1 MEGGGKGPV
10 RGLPALIGLAIAIA
24 VTALIA
30 LSGRFVT
37 TPAKQAVLPATAP
50 STDIHARENAER
62 QEAQRRDAER
72 IAAERAATD
81 RKAAEE
87 RADAERKAAEA
98 RAEAERAE
106 AARKSDEAQ
115 RAEAARKAEAA
126 QKAEADRREAE
137 RRRLEAEQQAEVAR
151 RAAAE
156 HERIDAEK
164 RAAQKLAE
172 ARRAAAEAQIT
183 AAAEAQMKAAA
194 EAQMKAAAEARLQT
208 DAAEADWRASAAG
221 GVAALQ
227 AYLQRHPDGAHAAE
241 ARAALDGHLH
251 PRSARE
257 KSGAVARAR
266 TPRAAQDTAMREKA
280 PPRAANTHPSARP
293 AASKSADRH
302 QRKSAFSARRPKSTL
317 DANGERVIR
326 IARGNRTRIV
336 AAATKPGVAAK
347 TTDDKTT
354 HDETTALVAELFPA
368 EPPPASARYDIPE
381 SSFSGMRAYG
391 EATKFILAAL
401 EGGGYAERS
410 FFSTEGGGVAMVTR
424 LERIADNGAP
434 SNARWSLKQ
443 PPDGAVE
450 KTLAFLRGKFA
461 VEAGRYRATLFML
474 HDRPAPAIV
483 KTAVGGR
490 SERGTTCAA
499 LIYEFVS
506 DGATVRLV
514 ENGLSAKEH
523 LAKAGLLKA
532 FEPAR

>member
-106 AARKSDEAQ
+106 AARKSEEAQ

-183 AAAEAQMKAAA
+183 AAA

-302 QRKSAFSARRPKSTL
+302 QRKSAFSARRPKSVL

-326 IARGNRTRIV
+326 IARGNARKTRL
-336 AAATKPGVAAK
+336 AAASPAPKPSAAAK
-347 TTDDKTT
+347 TTQDKTT
-354 HDETTALVAELFPA
+354 APVAELFPA

>member
-137 RRRLEAEQQAEVAR
+137 RHRLEAEQQAEVAR

-172 ARRAAAEAQIT
+172 ARR
-183 AAAEAQMKAAA
+183 AAA

-257 KSGAVARAR
+257 KSGAAARGR

-434 SNARWSLKQ
+434 SDSRWSLKQ

>member
-194 EAQMKAAAEARLQT
+194 EARLQT

-302 QRKSAFSARRPKSTL
+302 QRKSASSARRPKSTL

>member
-1 MEGGGKGPV
+1 MEGGGKEPV
-10 RGLPALIGLAIAIA
+10 RGLPALIGLAIALA
-24 VTALIA
+24 VTAVIA
-30 LSGRFVT
+30 LSGRLL
-37 TPAKQAVLPATAP
+37 TPPTKQAALPVTSP
-50 STDIHARENAER
+50 SADTRARENVEQ
-62 QEAQRRDAER
+62 QEAQRREADR
-72 IAAERAATD
+72 IAAERAVAD
-81 RKAAEE
+81 KKAAEE
-87 RADAERKAAEA
+87 HADVERKAAAA
-98 RAEAERAE
+98 RAETERAE
-106 AARKSDEAQ
+106 AARKS
-115 RAEAARKAEAA
+115 EAA
-126 QKAEADRREAE
+126 QKAETE
-137 RRRLEAEQQAEVAR
+137 RRRLEAERQAEVAR
-151 RAAAE
+151 QAAAE

-172 ARRAAAEAQIT
+172 ARRGE
-183 AAAEAQMKAAA
+183 
-194 EAQMKAAAEARLQT
+194 AEARLKA

-257 KSGAVARAR
+257 KSGAAARGR
-266 TPRAAQDTAMREKA
+266 TPRAAQDTAMRDQA
-280 PPRAANTHPSARP
+280 PPRAANTRPSARP

>member
-1 MEGGGKGPV
+1 
-10 RGLPALIGLAIAIA
+10 
-24 VTALIA
+24 
-30 LSGRFVT
+30 
-37 TPAKQAVLPATAP
+37 
-50 STDIHARENAER
+50 
-62 QEAQRRDAER
+62 
-72 IAAERAATD
+72 
-81 RKAAEE
+81 
-87 RADAERKAAEA
+87 
-98 RAEAERAE
+98 
-106 AARKSDEAQ
+106 
-115 RAEAARKAEAA
+115 
-126 QKAEADRREAE
+126 
-137 RRRLEAEQQAEVAR
+137 
-151 RAAAE
+151 
-156 HERIDAEK
+156 
-164 RAAQKLAE
+164 
-172 ARRAAAEAQIT
+172 
-183 AAAEAQMKAAA
+183 
-194 EAQMKAAAEARLQT
+194 
-208 DAAEADWRASAAG
+208 
-221 GVAALQ
+221 
-227 AYLQRHPDGAHAAE
+227 
-241 ARAALDGHLH
+241 
-251 PRSARE
+251 
-257 KSGAVARAR
+257 
-266 TPRAAQDTAMREKA
+266 MREKA

-434 SNARWSLKQ
+434 SDSRWSLKQ

-461 VEAGRYRATLFML
+461 VEPGRYRATLFML

>member
-50 STDIHARENAER
+50 STDIHAREDAER

-81 RKAAEE
+81 RKAADE
-87 RADAERKAAEA
+87 RANAERKAAEA

-183 AAAEAQMKAAA
+183 AAA

-368 EPPPASARYDIPE
+368 EPPPASARYNIPE

-461 VEAGRYRATLFML
+461 VEAGRCRATLFML